1 MNTPRSPDML
11 LPVTTE
17 DLDLAP
23 PDGAFWKVLRNLALG
38 LVVVSAIALIAGFL
52 VATAG
57 GGA

>member
-1 MNTPRSPDML
+1 ML

-23 PDGAFWKVLRNLALG
+23 PDGAFWKVLRHLALG

>member
-1 MNTPRSPDML
+1 MNIPRSLDML

-23 PDGAFWKVLRNLALG
+23 PDGAFWTVLRKLAVG

-52 VATAG
+52 VAAAG

>member
-1 MNTPRSPDML
+1 ML

-23 PDGAFWKVLRNLALG
+23 PDGAFWTVLRKLAVG

-52 VATAG
+52 VAAAG